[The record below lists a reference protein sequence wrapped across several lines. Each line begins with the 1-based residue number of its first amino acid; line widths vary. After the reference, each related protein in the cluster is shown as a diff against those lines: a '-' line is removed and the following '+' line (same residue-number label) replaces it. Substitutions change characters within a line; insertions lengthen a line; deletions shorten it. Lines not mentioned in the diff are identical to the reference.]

1 MPPLKYPTK
10 PFFFMV
16 AHYPE
21 ATPAEWILPDSMK
34 PPKKKNIGSSTNNS
48 TITCRMRYS
57 QIVNSFTTPVL
68 ANGSTPTKKCMSL
81 VY

>member
-1 MPPLKYPTK
+1 
-10 PFFFMV
+10 MV

-21 ATPAEWILPDSMK
+21 ATPEQWILPDSLK
-34 PPKKKNIGSSTNNS
+34 PTKKNNIGTSTNNS
-48 TITCRMRYS
+48 TLSCRMRYS
-57 QIVNSFTTPVL
+57 QIVHSFAPPVL